1 MTEEDSVEIE
11 QQEENSVETEQQEI
25 GLQSR
30 VSKRQEDNALKK
42 IMKTAPNRFY
52 PHLTSTEKDTVNRLK
67 KTHPVEVVKLNQLLA
82 MRRQAFWGKVKAA
95 IVASFPL
102 ILVLTIAVLVI
113 IIACVIINTLFPW
126 LFPDD
131 ETGSKGA
138 ASPFGMKGD
147 SFYGARVVYK
157 DDEQAKNALIE
168 QYVDIIET
176 NVENL
181 QAKQLTKV
189 VNVGGTNT
197 TFDVKLIV
205 NLTMPEQDY
214 NFEEM
219 DIIEFSAEYP
229 ELATIVYKIAK
240 IVYNEDNAEESTLD
254 FEETLDGIKY
264 FGFSETIVGAEID
277 STEDCIVDVVYNALA
292 SVIQIQEKSSSAS
305 EYSNATHVV
314 FGDLDNDIK
323 AEIISST
330 TIATKAQDNN
340 WHRTEKLFIKD
351 IILEDSDSYIEGIE
365 KKNYVALIYMA
376 KTEVKFDYVSYMISL
391 EENAE
396 FSLTLF
402 NNGDEIA
409 LSKGDAE
416 KFDED
421 DSSFETYTYESK
433 SKLNKTISATNLVN
447 LGELDKFT
455 SASSL
460 GKVLANAYD
469 YTVYLEETTIDGQTV
484 LTAKFGNTYVK
495 FNSDSKFMFNEEI
508 TY

>member
-1 MTEEDSVEIE
+1 MEEESPVEI
-11 QQEENSVETEQQEI
+11 QQNEENSEIQQQQELEA
-25 GLQSR
+25 LQRR
-30 VSKRQEDNALKK
+30 VSKKQEDNALKK

-52 PHLTSTEKDTVNRLK
+52 PHLTSAEKETVNRLK

-82 MRRQAFWGKVKAA
+82 TRRQAFWGKVKAA
-95 IVASFPL
+95 IVAAFPL
-102 ILVLTIAVLVI
+102 ILVLTIAVLII

-157 DDEQAKNALIE
+157 DDEQAQNALIE

-219 DIIEFSAEYP
+219 DIVAFCTEYP

-240 IVYNEDNAEESTLD
+240 IVYNEDNTEESTLD
-254 FEETLDGIKY
+254 FEQTLDGIKY

-277 STEDCIVDVVYNALA
+277 STEDCIVDVVYNSLVG
-292 SVIQIQEKSSSAS
+292 VIQIQEKSSSSTTYAD
-305 EYSNATHVV
+305 ATNVRLEDV
-314 FGDLDNDIK
+314 DDDIK
-323 AEIISST
+323 AGIINST
-330 TIATKAQDNN
+330 TMATKAQDNN

-376 KTEVKFDYVSYMISL
+376 KTEVKFNYVSYMISL

-409 LSKGDAE
+409 LSKGEAE
-416 KFDED
+416 NFDD
-421 DSSFETYTYESK
+421 DSSSETYTYESK

-469 YTVYLEETTIDGQTV
+469 YTVYLEETTIDGQAV
-484 LTAKFGNTYVK
+484 LTAKFGETYVK
-495 FNSDSKFMFNEEI
+495 FNSNSKFMFNEEI